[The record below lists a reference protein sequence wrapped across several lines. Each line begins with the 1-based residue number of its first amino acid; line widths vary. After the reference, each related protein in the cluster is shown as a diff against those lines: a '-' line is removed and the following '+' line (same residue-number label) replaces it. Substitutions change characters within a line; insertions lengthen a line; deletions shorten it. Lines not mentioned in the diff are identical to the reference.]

1 MVELEKWSYTQNIVS
16 LWHLDKNLR
25 AGKPDFLKM
34 IGFHRAM
41 LCVTNFLIVLG
52 ICEW

>member
-1 MVELEKWSYTQNIVS
+1 MVELEKWSYTQNIVC

-25 AGKPDFLKM
+25 AGKPDFLKKD
-34 IGFHRAM
+34 RAM

-52 ICEW
+52 ICEL